1 MNYKDMNYH
10 ADYMIKELVRVYIM
24 TLLTERK
31 IDVNEVNGYTEKDI
45 KSIMSKVKKDFNI
58 SIDEGIDYYI
68 DYFKNVDEMKNTFV
82 KQGFTIYNLKDK
94 VN

>member
-31 IDVNEVNGYTEKDI
+31 IDVNAVNGYTEKDI

>member
-1 MNYKDMNYH
+1 MSYH

-24 TLLTERK
+24 TLLRERK

>member
-31 IDVNEVNGYTEKDI
+31 MDVNEVNGYTEKDI